1 MARFLLLAWIILGLI
16 VGSALHLTSH
26 ANLAVWVWS
35 GAALVIAAHVGF
47 EVLRSLMG
55 GQLGVDVIAFA
66 AIVAAVVLGE
76 ALTAS
81 MIGLMVAG
89 GEALEAWAEGRAKRA
104 LHDLMARA
112 PRRASRITPAGIE
125 DIDVATIQPG
135 DRLLV
140 RPGETV
146 AADGVLEDT
155 GATLDEAALTG
166 EPLPASI
173 TSGAPLRS
181 GAVNAGAAFRMRAE
195 HDAEASTYAA
205 IIRLTRAASETRPP
219 LARLADQW
227 ALGFLALTAAV
238 AGGAWLW
245 SGAPIRALAVLV
257 VATPCPLIL
266 AAPIALIAGIGRAA
280 RLGIVVKGG
289 GALERLARVST
300 VMFDKTGTL
309 TPGRPRLAAI
319 DADPALGR
327 DRALQLAATIAQG
340 STHPVS
346 SALVAAAKLRG
357 VALAVPDTVEEV
369 PGGGLFGTVDGVAV
383 VLGGEGFIQARG
395 MASAPGLSATADIVG
410 AAGSVAWLGVNDQTV
425 AAFVMADGLRPEA
438 GLAVR
443 ALRALGVRRIIMVT
457 GDRAAAAASIG
468 LALRLDTVLADCSPE
483 AKITAVKAESALAPT
498 AMVGDGVNDAPAL
511 AAADV
516 GIAMGAHGT
525 AAAAEAGD
533 VVLLVDRLDR
543 VADAMAIAKRSRL
556 IALQAISLGMGMSGL
571 AMVVAAAGYLTPLT
585 GALLQE
591 VIDVAAILFA
601 LTALSPG
608 GGNAAAMAVQAE
620 TGLAERQAEHTSL
633 RRLAEDVRATGE
645 AITEAP
651 TALPALLAL
660 EARLR
665 EEILPHQRAEE
676 TALYPQAA
684 QRLGGQDPMGP
695 LIRMHTEIE
704 AQITRISALIPMAS
718 SADGWSKATPA
729 LRRSLFALEA
739 LLTLHLSAEEESLAG
754 LTVDHRPRRQP
765 SLQ

>member
-1 MARFLLLAWIILGLI
+1 M
-16 VGSALHLTSH
+16 
-26 ANLAVWVWS
+26 
-35 GAALVIAAHVGF
+35 
-47 EVLRSLMG
+47 
-55 GQLGVDVIAFA
+55 
-66 AIVAAVVLGE
+66 
-76 ALTAS
+76 
-81 MIGLMVAG
+81 
-89 GEALEAWAEGRAKRA
+89 
-104 LHDLMARA
+104 
-112 PRRASRITPAGIE
+112 
-125 DIDVATIQPG
+125 
-135 DRLLV
+135 
-140 RPGETV
+140 

-227 ALGFLALTAAV
+227 ALGFLAVTTAV

-327 DRALQLAATIAQG
+327 DGALQLAATIAQG

-369 PGGGLFGTVDGVAV
+369 PGGGLFGTVNGVAV

-395 MASAPGLSATADIVG
+395 MAPAPGLSATADIVA

-483 AKITAVKAESALAPT
+483 AKIAAVKAKSALAPTAMVGDGVNDAPALAAADVGIAMGAHGTAAAAEAGDVVLLVDRLDRVADAAAAASIGLALRLDTVLADCSPEAKIAAVKAESALAPT

-591 VIDVAAILFA
+591 VIDIVAILFA

-608 GGNAAAMAVQAE
+608 G
-620 TGLAERQAEHTSL
+620 RQ
-633 RRLAEDVRATGE
+633 RGRD
-645 AITEAP
+645 
-651 TALPALLAL
+651 
-660 EARLR
+660 
-665 EEILPHQRAEE
+665 
-676 TALYPQAA
+676 
-684 QRLGGQDPMGP
+684 GG
-695 LIRMHTEIE
+695 
-704 AQITRISALIPMAS
+704 AS
-718 SADGWSKATPA
+718 
-729 LRRSLFALEA
+729 
-739 LLTLHLSAEEESLAG
+739 
-754 LTVDHRPRRQP
+754 
-765 SLQ
+765 

>member
-1 MARFLLLAWIILGLI
+1 
-16 VGSALHLTSH
+16 
-26 ANLAVWVWS
+26 
-35 GAALVIAAHVGF
+35 
-47 EVLRSLMG
+47 
-55 GQLGVDVIAFA
+55 
-66 AIVAAVVLGE
+66 
-76 ALTAS
+76 

-112 PRRASRITPAGIE
+112 PRRASRITTAGIE
-125 DIDVATIQPG
+125 DIDVATIRPG

-146 AADGVLEDT
+146 AADGVLEDAA
-155 GATLDEAALTG
+155 ATLDEAALTG
-166 EPLPASI
+166 EPLPASVP
-173 TSGAPLRS
+173 SGAPLRS

-245 SGAPIRALAVLV
+245 SGDTIRALAVLV

-289 GALERLARVST
+289 GALERLARIST

-309 TPGRPRLAAI
+309 TPGRPRLVAI
-319 DADPALGR
+319 DVDPALGR

-357 VALAVPDTVEEV
+357 VALPAPGAVEEV
-369 PGGGLFGTVDGVAV
+369 PGGGLLGTVDGAAV
-383 VLGGEGFIQARG
+383 VLGGEGFTQACG
-395 MASAPGLSATADIVG
+395 MRPASGLGATADIVG
-410 AAGSVAWLGVNDQTV
+410 AAGSVAWLGVNGQTV
-425 AAFVMADGLRPEA
+425 AAFVMADGLRPESP
-438 GLAVR
+438 LAVR

-468 LALRLDTVLADCSPE
+468 LALRLDAVLADCSPE
-483 AKITAVKAESALAPT
+483 AKITAVRAEAAMAPT

-543 VADAMAIAKRSRL
+543 VADAMAIAKRSRM
-556 IALQAISLGMGMSGL
+556 IALQAIAIGMGLSGV
-571 AMVVAAAGYLTPLT
+571 AMAAAASGYLKPLT

-608 GGNAAAMAVQAE
+608 RGNATAMAVKSE
-620 TGLAERQAEHTSL
+620 SGLAERQAEHTNL

-651 TALPALLAL
+651 AALPALLTL

-665 EEILPHQRAEE
+665 EEILPHHRAEE

-684 QRLGGQDPMGP
+684 KRLGGQDPMGP

-704 AQITRISALIPMAS
+704 AQIARISALTPMAA
-718 SADGWSKATPA
+718 SADGWPKAAPA

-739 LLTLHLSAEEESLAG
+739 LLTLHLSAEEEALAG
-754 LTVDHRPRRQP
+754 LTVDHP
-765 SLQ
+765 